1 MSTKL
6 LESLHLKGFLSF
18 GPQSS
23 EIRLDNLNVLIGPN
37 GVGKSNFIE
46 ALELLHAAPTNF
58 ASAVRLGGLPS
69 NWIWHGRGA
78 AACARLEAR
87 LVAAEAI
94 PELRY
99 IIEFMQVADRLEI
112 TDEILED
119 APADK
124 AQTGDVR
131 FYYRLHG
138 QGGLP
143 TINVR
148 QPPVGTSNAATYAAR
163 TVGVNPQQSA
173 LSQLKDPIS
182 FPEFSAVTRRLGNIQ
197 LFREWGFG
205 RSSALRVPQPG
216 DLPADVLLPQLTNLG
231 LVLNELEQR
240 GALWNRFNE
249 LLNRFFPRFQ
259 RLTIKVAGGA
269 VQIFLH
275 EDGLGV
281 PVPAARLSDG
291 TLRSLCLLAIL
302 LSASSASLICIEEPE
317 LGMHP
322 DAMHIVAELLVEAA
336 RQTQLVVTTHSD
348 ALVSDL
354 TEHAEAVLVCDYL
367 KNGTELRRLEAAKLA
382 HWLGEYRL
390 GDIWRAG
397 KLGGNP

>member
-1 MSTKL
+1 MSTRL
-6 LESLHLKGFLSF
+6 LESLHLKGVLSF

-46 ALELLHAAPTNF
+46 ALELLHAAPADF
-58 ASAVRLGGLPS
+58 ANAVRLGGLPS
-69 NWIWHGRGA
+69 NWIWHGREGA
-78 AACARLEAR
+78 AFARLEAR
-87 LVAAEAI
+87 LAAAEAI

-99 IIEFMQVADRLEI
+99 SIEFMQVADRLEI

-119 APADK
+119 VPTDK
-124 AQTGDVR
+124 APTGDVR
-131 FYYRLHG
+131 FYYRLRG
-138 QGGLP
+138 QGGRP

-163 TVGVNPQQSA
+163 TVGVNPQQSS
-173 LSQLKDPIS
+173 LSQIKDPIS
-182 FPEFSAVTRRLGNIQ
+182 FPEFSAVARRFGNIQ

-205 RSSALRVPQPG
+205 RSSVLRVPQPG
-216 DLPADVLLPQLTNLG
+216 NLPTDVLLPQLTNLG

-240 GALWNRFNE
+240 SDLWNRFNG
-249 LLNRFFPRFQ
+249 LLQKFLPQFL
-259 RLTIKVAGGA
+259 RLTIRVAGGA

-275 EDGLGV
+275 EKGLGV

-291 TLRSLCLLAIL
+291 TLRFLCLLAIL

-354 TEHAEAVLVCDYL
+354 TEHTEAVLVCDYL